1 MKSTDSP
8 TDLELVRGLQA
19 RDRQAFAR
27 VYGDYH
33 AAVYNLCARI
43 LGDREEAKDVT
54 QDVFLKAFDRP
65 PAASTDVRLR
75 PWLFRVATNACFNV
89 VRGRRTGGPLEVEA
103 LPAAGDPYEQAR
115 SVELIEGSLAAM
127 NERYRAA
134 LVLKDLH
141 GVGGSELAD
150 VLAISRPAADV
161 LVHRARASFRR
172 AFAALAG
179 DGSAAPA
186 NLALVLP
193 TLTVPASLHALPL
206 PPAALAPATHGPA
219 PAGPILADPGAAA
232 AAGAG
237 PAVGI
242 LAKITAGLSAKA
254 AVVAAGAV
262 VVAGGGVAAVELAG
276 NGATAPASTR
286 RRAGSAGPP
295 RLRGR
300 RPRRAPQPARRLG
313 EAQARDRGPP
323 RRRQPLRP
331 CRTRDERRAL
341 WRPRRRD
348 CRRRVDRRRPY
359 DVDVLGPLGADVF
372 WDDDP
377 RHDDIDHVDVRG
389 ARRRRARRMTTRATE
404 AGRTRTG

>member
-1 MKSTDSP
+1 MMTPDSP
-8 TDLELVRGLQA
+8 TDLELVRGLRA

-65 PAASTDVRLR
+65 PAASADVRLR
-75 PWLFRVATNACFNV
+75 PWLFRVATNACFNL
-89 VRGRRTGGPLEVEA
+89 VRGRRSGGPLEAEA

-141 GVGGSELAD
+141 GVGSSELAE

-172 AFAALAG
+172 AFTALAG
-179 DGSAAPA
+179 DGAAAPA

-193 TLTVPASLHALPL
+193 ALSVPAGLHAVPL
-206 PPAALAPATHGPA
+206 PPAALAPVTHGPA
-219 PAGPILADPGAAA
+219 PAGPVLADPGAAA

-262 VVAGGGVAAVELAG
+262 VLAGGGIAAVELAG
-276 NGATAPASTR
+276 NGATTPASAEGVPAAPVSHVSA
-286 RRAGSAGPP
+286 AGAHGGHHSSFDDW
-295 RLRGR
+295 L
-300 RPRRAPQPARRLG
+300 
-313 EAQARDRGPP
+313 
-323 RRRQPLRP
+323 
-331 CRTRDERRAL
+331 
-341 WRPRRRD
+341 
-348 CRRRVDRRRPY
+348 DRRREIADHLGDGGHSAH
-359 DVDVLGPLGADVF
+359 DVHATSGGHSAAHDAGGAA
-372 WDDDP
+372 
-377 RHDDIDHVDVRG
+377 HDASSGTDHATSTSAG
-389 ARRRRARRMTTRATE
+389 TTTHDATTSTTSTS
-404 AGRTRTG
+404 AGHDAGEPAHDGGGD

>member
-1 MKSTDSP
+1 MMTPDSP
-8 TDLELVRGLQA
+8 TDLELVRGLHA
-19 RDRQAFAR
+19 RDRQAFAC

-75 PWLFRVATNACFNV
+75 PWLFRVATNACFNL

-103 LPAAGDPYEQAR
+103 LPAVRDPYEQAR
-115 SVELIEGSLAAM
+115 SAELIEGSLAAM

-141 GVGGSELAD
+141 GVGSSELAE

-179 DGSAAPA
+179 DGAAAPA

-193 TLTVPASLHALPL
+193 TLIVPAGLHAVPL
-206 PPAALAPATHGPA
+206 PPAALAPVTHGPA
-219 PAGPILADPGAAA
+219 PTGPVLADPGAAA

-242 LAKITAGLSAKA
+242 LAKITAGLGAKA

-262 VVAGGGVAAVELAG
+262 VVAGGGIAAVELAG
-276 NGATAPASTR
+276 NGAPTPASAGRAPATTVPHD
-286 RRAGSAGPP
+286 SAGGHGGH
-295 RLRGR
+295 RSSLDDWAEHRREIADHLGDGGHSGRGAHTTSGR
-300 RPRRAPQPARRLG
+300 HSSGHDSG
-313 EAQARDRGPP
+313 ETARDAASGGDHATSTSSDHSTP
-323 RRRQPLRP
+323 
-331 CRTRDERRAL
+331 TSS
-341 WRPRRRD
+341 
-348 CRRRVDRRRPY
+348 
-359 DVDVLGPLGADVF
+359 GTMT
-372 WDDDP
+372 
-377 RHDDIDHVDVRG
+377 HD
-389 ARRRRARRMTTRATE
+389 TTTSTTSTSGGHDGGEPAHDS
-404 AGRTRTG
+404 GD

>member
-1 MKSTDSP
+1 MMKPDSP
-8 TDLELVRGLQA
+8 TDLELVRGLHA
-19 RDRQAFAR
+19 RDRQAFAC

-65 PAASTDVRLR
+65 PAASADVRLR
-75 PWLFRVATNACFNV
+75 PWLFRVATNACFNLA
-89 VRGRRTGGPLEVEA
+89 RGRRTGGPLEVEA
-103 LPAAGDPYEQAR
+103 LPSAGDPYEQAR

-134 LVLKDLH
+134 LVLKDLQ
-141 GVGGSELAD
+141 GVGSSELAE

-179 DGSAAPA
+179 EGSAAPA

-193 TLTVPASLHALPL
+193 ALSVPAGLHAVPL
-206 PPAALAPATHGPA
+206 PPAALAPGAHVPA
-219 PAGPILADPGAAA
+219 PTGPVLIDPGAAA

-262 VVAGGGVAAVELAG
+262 VVAGGGIAAVELAG
-276 NGATAPASTR
+276 NGATTPASAEGVPAATVSHVSTAGAHGGHHSSVDDWLDHR
-286 RRAGSAGPP
+286 REITDHLGDDSHSAHGAHATSGGHSAGHD
-295 RLRGR
+295 GGGTTHE
-300 RPRRAPQPARRLG
+300 APS
-313 EAQARDRGPP
+313 
-323 RRRQPLRP
+323 
-331 CRTRDERRAL
+331 
-341 WRPRRRD
+341 
-348 CRRRVDRRRPY
+348 
-359 DVDVLGPLGADVF
+359 GADHVTATSSGTTT
-372 WDDDP
+372 
-377 RHDDIDHVDVRG
+377 HD
-389 ARRRRARRMTTRATE
+389 AAPSSTSTA
-404 AGRTRTG
+404 AGHDGGEPAHDGGGD

>member
-1 MKSTDSP
+1 MMTPDSP
-8 TDLELVRGLQA
+8 TDLELVGGLHA
-19 RDRQAFAR
+19 RYRQAFAC

-54 QDVFLKAFDRP
+54 QDVFLNAFDRP
-65 PAASTDVRLR
+65 PAASADVRLR
-75 PWLFRVATNACFNV
+75 PWLFRVATNACFNL

-103 LPAAGDPYEQAR
+103 LPAGGDPYEQAR

-141 GVGGSELAD
+141 GVGSSELAE

-172 AFAALAG
+172 AFAGLSG
-179 DGSAAPA
+179 DGAAAPA

-193 TLTVPASLHALPL
+193 ALSVPAGLHAVPL
-206 PPAALAPATHGPA
+206 PPAALAPVTHVPA

-242 LAKITAGLSAKA
+242 LAKITAGLGAKA

-262 VVAGGGVAAVELAG
+262 VVAGGGIAAVELAG
-276 NGATAPASTR
+276 KGATSPASAEGVPAATVPHASA
-286 RRAGSAGPP
+286 AGVHGGHHGSYDDWADHHREIADHLGDGSHSAHDAHATSGGHSAGHVA
-295 RLRGR
+295 GGVTHD
-300 RPRRAPQPARRLG
+300 ASSGSDHTTATSSATTTHHATTSTTSTSAGHDGGEPA
-313 EAQARDRGPP
+313 
-323 RRRQPLRP
+323 
-331 CRTRDERRAL
+331 
-341 WRPRRRD
+341 
-348 CRRRVDRRRPY
+348 
-359 DVDVLGPLGADVF
+359 
-372 WDDDP
+372 
-377 RHDDIDHVDVRG
+377 HDGGGD
-389 ARRRRARRMTTRATE
+389 
-404 AGRTRTG
+404 

>member
-65 PAASTDVRLR
+65 PAASADVRLR

-89 VRGRRTGGPLEVEA
+89 VRGRRSGGPLEAEA

-115 SVELIEGSLAAM
+115 SVELIESSLAAM

-172 AFAALAG
+172 AFSALAG

-193 TLTVPASLHALPL
+193 SLTVPASLHALPL
-206 PPAALAPATHGPA
+206 PPAALGPATHGPA

-237 PAVGI
+237 PAIGI

-276 NGATAPASTR
+276 NGATAPASTGGAPAAQVPHGSVADGHGVPHSPLDDWAKHR
-286 RRAGSAGPP
+286 HAIADHLGAGSHSGHAARATNGGHTGGHGAGTADDASA
-295 RLRGR
+295 GGDHTTSTSADHS
-300 RPRRAPQPARRLG
+300 APTSSGTTTHEATTSTTSTSVGHDGGEPA
-313 EAQARDRGPP
+313 
-323 RRRQPLRP
+323 
-331 CRTRDERRAL
+331 
-341 WRPRRRD
+341 
-348 CRRRVDRRRPY
+348 
-359 DVDVLGPLGADVF
+359 
-372 WDDDP
+372 
-377 RHDDIDHVDVRG
+377 HDDKGD
-389 ARRRRARRMTTRATE
+389 
-404 AGRTRTG
+404 